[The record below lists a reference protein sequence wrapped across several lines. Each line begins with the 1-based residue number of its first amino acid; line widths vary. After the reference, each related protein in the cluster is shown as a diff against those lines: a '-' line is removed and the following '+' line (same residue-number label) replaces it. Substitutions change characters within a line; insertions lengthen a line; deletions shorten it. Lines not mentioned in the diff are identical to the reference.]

1 MDESNQPRPTSMDR
15 TIFQT
20 FKSRFT
26 FGKISLL
33 NYNK

>member
-1 MDESNQPRPTSMDR
+1 MNESNQPRPRSMDR
-15 TIFQT
+15 MAFQT

-26 FGKISLL
+26 YNNFALL